1 MYVVKYNYCE
11 FYVCSTWKYFS
22 DLITNI
28 TFYVNSGLNQC
39 KSQKVNILVNQVLNV
54 KRLFIKISLITLIKE
69 R

>member
-1 MYVVKYNYCE
+1 MYVVKCNYCE
-11 FYVCSTWKYFS
+11 FYACSTWIIFS

-39 KSQKVNILVNQVLNV
+39 KNQKVNILVNQVLNV